1 MIEVVLN
8 SVRVNEEEAKYVLL
22 LQEREG
28 TRVLGLW
35 VGQPDADAARRV
47 LLSQPVSRPQPH
59 ELMLEAVNQ
68 LGGKC
73 LHAVI
78 TKLVNRIYYAKLV
91 LEQNGRQLELDS
103 RPSDAVN
110 VALRAGAPLF
120 ADESLLIEWPQ
131 TWGAY

>member
-59 ELMLEAVNQ
+59 ELMLEAVN
-68 LGGKC
+68 
-73 LHAVI
+73 
-78 TKLVNRIYYAKLV
+78 
-91 LEQNGRQLELDS
+91 
-103 RPSDAVN
+103 
-110 VALRAGAPLF
+110 
-120 ADESLLIEWPQ
+120 
-131 TWGAY
+131 